1 MLIEDISPYLA
12 VIIAD
17 RAIAEKGIS
26 AQSDEFFGDFKK
38 FSDLQ
43 LDRKQFDDAIKI
55 LSDCGILTKSDDHLA
70 GEFLA
75 IKATSF
81 QIFRQRVRT
90 DLKEYNRILQS
101 AENEHVGIN
110 RAESRTYRYLDKY
123 NKWPALRNYAE
134 FGGAWIAKVVER
146 LQKNEPLESLASGL
160 PISSS
165 SWTGISERIGVSE
178 KQIII
183 EKIVSLRSAI
193 EQSDLDP
200 HTRKNAL
207 ARADALKCLLEAPDP
222 PWREIVELLNSQYLC
237 AFLNV
242 TAILQIVFGN

>member
-1 MLIEDISPYLA
+1 MLVEDISPYLA
-12 VIIAD
+12 VMIVD
-17 RAIAEKGIS
+17 RAIAEEGIS
-26 AQSDEFFGDFKK
+26 APSDEFFESFEK
-38 FSDLQ
+38 FSGLQ
-43 LDRKQFDDAIKI
+43 LARKQFDDAIKI
-55 LSDCGILTKSDDHLA
+55 LSECGILTKSNDHLA

-75 IKATSF
+75 IKVRSF
-81 QIFRQRVRT
+81 ENFKQRVRT

-101 AENEHVGIN
+101 AENEHEGIN

-123 NKWPALRNYAE
+123 NKWPVLRNYAE

-160 PISSS
+160 PISSG
-165 SWTGISERIGVSE
+165 SWTGISERIGGSE

-200 HTRKNAL
+200 QTRKNAL
-207 ARADALKCLLEAPDP
+207 SRADAIECLLEAPDP
-222 PWREIVELLNSQYLC
+222 PWREIVELLNSRYLC

-242 TAILQIVFGN
+242 TAILQIIFGT